1 MIVAIVPAAGY
12 SRRMGRPKLLLPW
25 MGRSILE
32 HVVEALR
39 VSGIA
44 RVLVVVGPHVP
55 ELIPLAQ
62 TAGADVHALKEPT
75 ADMRAT
81 IERGFD
87 WIEANMSI
95 APSAWLLAPADQPL
109 VEARVVQRLMAS
121 FREQPAFSIF
131 LPTYRGQRGHPV
143 LLAWR
148 HAAGIRRWKHDEGIN
163 RYIRHHAAECCEV
176 PVVSKNVLADLD
188 TPEDYQRLLAGT
200 GQDSS

>member
-1 MIVAIVPAAGY
+1 MVAIVPAAGF
-12 SRRMGRPKLLLPW
+12 SRRMGRPKLSLPW
-25 MGRSILE
+25 AGRSILE
-32 HVVEALR
+32 HVVATLR
-39 VSGIA
+39 ASGVA

-55 ELIPLAQ
+55 ELIPLARL
-62 TAGADVHALKEPT
+62 AGADVHTLTEPT

-87 WIEANMSI
+87 WIEANLPV
-95 APSAWLLAPADQPL
+95 APSAWLLAPADHPL
-109 VEARVVQRLMAS
+109 VEPRVVQQLMVS

-148 HAAGIRRWKHDEGIN
+148 HVTGIRRWKHDEGIN
-163 RYIRHHAAECCEV
+163 SYIRHCAAECCEV
-176 PVVSKNVLADLD
+176 PVISENVLSDLD
-188 TPEDYQRLLAGT
+188 TPEDYQRLLSRT